1 MKIWRTAA
9 DRPRS
14 NQEAADARKQLLS
27 DYRVAFGG
35 EAGQRVLVDLLRRCG
50 VMATT
55 YQPGQPDATA
65 YAEGRRRI
73 GLEIIDTLN
82 ADPEAAARLAQ
93 TGEVEDL
100 FPRSEA

>member
-1 MKIWRTAA
+1 
-9 DRPRS
+9 
-14 NQEAADARKQLLS
+14 
-27 DYRVAFGG
+27 
-35 EAGQRVLVDLLRRCG
+35 
-50 VMATT
+50 MATT

-82 ADPEAAARLAQ
+82 ADPEASARLAQ